1 MGKVI
6 KIADLIGTDVRSRS
20 NAGIIQAEIDGE
32 VDEVTIDFSK
42 VTFVSR
48 SFVDELC
55 NIMEKCNN
63 VKLGNMTSFIQSM
76 IEVVKKGRSQKRVRN
91 NDNSEIKEFDDI
103 DSLSSFLST
112 I

>member
-6 KIADLIGTDVRSRS
+6 KIAELIGTDVRSRS

-32 VDEVTIDFSK
+32 VNEVIIDFSK

-63 VKLGNMTSFIQSM
+63 VKLENTTLFIQSM
-76 IEVVKKGRSQKRVRN
+76 IDAVKQGRNQKRVRSS
-91 NDNSEIKEFDDI
+91 DDSEIKEFEDI
-103 DSLSSFLST
+103 ESLSSFLST

>member
-6 KIADLIGTDVRSRS
+6 KIAELIGTDVRSRS

-32 VDEVTIDFSK
+32 VNEVIIDFSK

-63 VKLGNMTSFIQSM
+63 VKLENMS
-76 IEVVKKGRSQKRVRN
+76 KKKKTIKI
-91 NDNSEIKEFDDI
+91 NSKKASKI
-103 DSLSSFLST
+103 
-112 I
+112 

>member
-6 KIADLIGTDVRSRS
+6 KIAELIGTDVRSRS

-32 VDEVTIDFSK
+32 VNEVLIDFSK

-63 VKLGNMTSFIQSM
+63 VKLENTTLFIQSM
-76 IEVVKKGRSQKRVRN
+76 IDAVKQGRNQKRVRSS
-91 NDNSEIKEFDDI
+91 DNSEIKEFEDI
-103 DSLSSFLST
+103 ESLSSFLST

>member
-1 MGKVI
+1 MGKII
-6 KIADLIGTDVRSRS
+6 KIAEIIGTDVRSRS

-32 VDEVTIDFSK
+32 VNEVTIDFSN

-55 NIMEKCNN
+55 NIMDKCDN
-63 VKLGNMTSFIQSM
+63 VKLKNMTSFIQSM
-76 IEVVKKGRSQKRVRN
+76 VDAVKQGRNQKRVRN
-91 NDNSEIKEFDDI
+91 NDNSEIKEFEDI
-103 DSLSSFLST
+103 ESLSSFLLT